1 MTDDERRGSARGR
14 GGKPA
19 EEYEWSAEPHLT
31 AISEEEFRARQEKLS
46 EEGWAIGWAIGY
58 ARRVVRGRID
68 LIRAELVRR
77 GDVTLP
83 PEGLARVL
91 LGEGR
96 QGGGAS

>member
-31 AISEEEFRARQEKLS
+31 AISEEEFRVRLEKLS
-46 EEGWAIGWAIGY
+46 EEGWAIGY

-83 PEGLARVL
+83 PEGLARDL